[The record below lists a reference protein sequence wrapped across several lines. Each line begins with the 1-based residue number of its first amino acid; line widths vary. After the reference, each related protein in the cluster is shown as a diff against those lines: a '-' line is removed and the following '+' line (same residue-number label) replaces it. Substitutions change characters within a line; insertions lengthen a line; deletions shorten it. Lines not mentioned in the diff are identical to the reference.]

1 MKKIL
6 SNQTCDCKPEIE
18 YPTAWQYKIIGYSR
32 EAIEEAVFTAVKGA
46 SFLLTHS
53 NTSSGGKYISMNLE
67 LVVETESHRLSLY
80 DELVQHPD
88 VKVVL

>member
-1 MKKIL
+1 MKRIIP
-6 SNQTCDCKPEIE
+6 NQTSGCKPEIE
-18 YPTAWQYKIIGYSR
+18 YPAAWQYKIIGYSR
-32 EAIEEAVFTAVKGA
+32 DGIEAAVFAAVKGA

-67 LVVETESHRLSLY
+67 MVVETEEHRLSLY
-80 DELVQHPD
+80 NELVQHPD